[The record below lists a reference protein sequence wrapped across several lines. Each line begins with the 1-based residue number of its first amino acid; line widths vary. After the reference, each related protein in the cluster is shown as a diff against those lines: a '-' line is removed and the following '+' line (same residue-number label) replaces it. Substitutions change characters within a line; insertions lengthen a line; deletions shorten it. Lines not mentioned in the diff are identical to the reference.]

1 MSSAVEPTGVAP
13 DMALRLLEE
22 LVRCPSVTPDPAG
35 VFEVLER
42 ALSPLGFAVVR
53 LRFEGDGSYPVEN
66 IFATRGATGRHLLF
80 AGHTDVV
87 PPGDPADWTHPPFAA
102 EIADGRL
109 YGRGAADMKS
119 GIAAF
124 VAAVAGAIAS
134 GEADR
139 GTISLLITN
148 DEEADSINGTEKA
161 IRWAAEAGHHFD
173 FAIVGEPSSRE
184 RVGDSIKVGRR
195 GSLNGDIAITGVQGH
210 AAYPE
215 RARNPLPLAAALISG
230 LNGPLD
236 EGSESFPP
244 TNLEFT
250 SADVG
255 NKARN
260 VIPGHALLKF
270 NVRFNDRWTPET
282 LATHLGDRVAAI
294 VAAHPGQGDAM
305 FSVAARPSRSFVSP
319 TGGDVALMSEV
330 IAAETGAAPEFSTGG
345 GTSDARF
352 LFQYC
357 PVAEIGL
364 VGTSIHKADEN
375 VPLDDLDMLT
385 RIYRTFIGR
394 FFAGES

>member
-1 MSSAVEPTGVAP
+1 
-13 DMALRLLEE
+13 MALRLLEE
-22 LVRCPSVTPDPAG
+22 LVRCPSVTPEPAG

-66 IFATRGATGRHLLF
+66 IFATRGSTGRHLLF

-87 PPGDPADWTHPPFAA
+87 PPGDLADWTHPPFAA

-124 VAAVAGAIAS
+124 VAAVAGVVAS

-161 IRWAAEAGHHFD
+161 IRWAAEAGHRFD
-173 FAIVGEPSSRE
+173 FAIVGEPSASA

-195 GSLNGDIAITGVQGH
+195 GSLNGDIAVTGVQGH
-210 AAYPE
+210 SAYPE
-215 RARNPLPLAAALISG
+215 RAVNPLPLAAALVAE
-230 LNGPLD
+230 LNGALD
-236 EGSESFPP
+236 EGSDLFPP
-244 TNLEFT
+244 TNLAFT
-250 SADVG
+250 SVDVG

-260 VIPGHALLKF
+260 VIPAHALLKF
-270 NVRFNDRWTPET
+270 NVRFNDNWTPET
-282 LATHLGDRVAAI
+282 LATDLADRVAAI
-294 VAAHPGQGDAM
+294 VAAHPGQGDAV
-305 FSVAARPSRSFVSP
+305 FSVASRPSRSFVSP
-319 TGGDVALMSEV
+319 TGGDVALMSDV
-330 IAAETGAAPEFSTGG
+330 IAAETGAPPEFSTGG

-352 LFQYC
+352 IFQYC

-375 VPLDDLDMLT
+375 VPLEDLATLT
-385 RIYRTFIGR
+385 RIYRRFIGR
-394 FFAGES
+394 FFADEAR